1 MNLSRTVHRL
11 ANGIVRRAVGSAGRL
26 MLRSRGADLA
36 RHSVI
41 LAEATYSPWLSDQPF
56 QEVYSAVRD
65 NTLVGVQRCYE
76 LWHLVGQVKHL
87 TGDIIEV
94 GVWRGGTG
102 ALLAMRSQLE
112 GLGAT
117 TYLCDTFRG
126 VVKAGPRDNSYT
138 GGEHSD
144 VDRAGVDRLIASLH
158 LKDVE
163 ILAGVFPEETAH
175 LIPADRRFRLCH
187 VDVDVYRSARDV
199 LDWVWPR
206 LVVGGMVVFDDYG
219 FPECEG
225 VTTLVNDE
233 AKKPDRIMIQNL
245 NGHGILIKVP
255 EMDGPNGPTAG
266 R

>member
-1 MNLSRTVHRL
+1 MTLPPAVYRF
-11 ANGIVRRAVGSAGRL
+11 ANATVRRAVGAAGRL

-41 LAEATYSPWLSDQPF
+41 LAEATYSPWISDQPF
-56 QEVYSAVRD
+56 QEVYSAVRA
-65 NTLVGVQRCYE
+65 NTLVGIQRCYE

-87 TGDIIEV
+87 DGDIIEV

-102 ALLAMRSQLE
+102 ALLAMRSKLE
-112 GLGAT
+112 ELRAT

-126 VVKAGPRDNSYT
+126 VVKAGPQDTSYT
-138 GGEHSD
+138 GGEHAD
-144 VDRAGVDRLIASLH
+144 VDRAMVDRLIASLH

-187 VDVDVYRSARDV
+187 IDVDVYRSAGDV

-206 LVVGGMVVFDDYG
+206 LVPGGLVVFDDYG
-219 FPECEG
+219 FAGCEG
-225 VTTLVNDE
+225 VTALVNEE
-233 AKKPDRIMIQNL
+233 AQKPDRIMIHNL
-245 NGHGILIKVP
+245 NGHGIMIKVP
-255 EMDGPNGPTAG
+255 EMDGPSGPTAG